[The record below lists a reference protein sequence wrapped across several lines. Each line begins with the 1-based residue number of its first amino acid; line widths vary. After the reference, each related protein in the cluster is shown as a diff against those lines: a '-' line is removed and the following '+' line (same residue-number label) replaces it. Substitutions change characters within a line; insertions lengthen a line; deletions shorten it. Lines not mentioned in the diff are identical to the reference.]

1 MCTEEIKYII
11 NFKGYTN
18 VGDETRL
25 IYSRKELFTLK
36 TPDSV
41 LSCSGYV
48 RNRTVVAF

>member
-25 IYSRKELFTLK
+25 IYSRKELFTLNR
-36 TPDSV
+36 
-41 LSCSGYV
+41 LLIQSCPVPGM
-48 RNRTVVAF
+48 